1 MPIKIQAVTN
11 AIFNANTYIIKSSSN
26 DNACYLIDIGNYEGV
41 IKELENNQSIKGV
54 FITHAHYD
62 HISGINEITSHFP
75 ECIVYCSLYTKE
87 ALADSKINLSFYLQ
101 KPTVF
106 KSDKIRVV
114 NEQDTIELFANQFVE
129 IWETPGH
136 NAGCLS
142 FKTDQAIFTG
152 DTLIPN
158 VPVVTKLKSGSKEEA
173 KKSIILIQN
182 NVSLNDIIYPGHG
195 KSFEATKIN
204 WDFYH

>member
-1 MPIKIQAVTN
+1 MPIKIQTITN
-11 AIFNANTYIIKSSSN
+11 SYFNANTYLLTSSININ
-26 DNACYLIDIGNYEGV
+26 DCYLIDIGDFAAVMN
-41 IKELENNQSIKGV
+41 ELENNQSIKGV

-62 HISGINEITSHFP
+62 HISGINEITSRFP

-106 KSDKIRVV
+106 KSAKIRVV
-114 NEQDTIELFANQFVE
+114 KEHDTIELFANHFIE

-142 FKTDQAIFTG
+142 FKIDQAIFTG

-158 VPVVTKLKSGSKEEA
+158 AAVVTKLKSGSKEEA